1 MVNRRSLIKFLFSI
15 LLFIFTFNFLRVK
28 KPTSRK
34 VITVNTED
42 IGKNSVYMIRNLQIA
57 IIYIDNKYKVLSL
70 KCTHL
75 GCTLNI
81 AGDMFRCPCHG
92 SEFKV
97 TGEVIKGPANKNLEL
112 LDFDI
117 IDNIIHIYL

>member
-1 MVNRRSLIKFLFSI
+1 MINRRSLIKFLFSAFF
-15 LLFIFTFNFLRVK
+15 FIFTFNFLRVK

-34 VITVNTED
+34 VITVNAKD
-42 IGKNSVYMIRNLQIA
+42 VGNNSVYMIRNLQIC
-57 IIYIDNKYKVLSL
+57 IIYTDNKYSVLSL

-81 AGDMFRCPCHG
+81 AGDKFRCPCHG

-97 TGEVIKGPANKNLEL
+97 TGEVTKGPANKNLEQ